1 MNEYWKSEQSKPGHR
16 AVREI
21 LNPGLIRDESLV
33 QDSGFSSSR
42 TPFKNSN
49 CPSVQKK
56 EDAHPAAVPVSEFL
70 LLLLLL
76 GYEAVTSSPF
86 RRDFLQ
92 SQNWATPNSCHSLL
106 QEPTYAALTA
116 PASSGNC
123 REPGMGIESSHC
135 SAIKRNH
142 DHRTDPLTTHI
153 SKTPAA
159 QMLTSFLQSTGL
171 TLDSVFYLFC
181 YGMRI

>member
-1 MNEYWKSEQSKPGHR
+1 MRALFKIPG
-16 AVREI
+16 
-21 LNPGLIRDESLV
+21 SLLPELLSGTQIASQCRKRKMHV
-33 QDSGFSSSR
+33 QLLS
-42 TPFKNSN
+42 
-49 CPSVQKK
+49 
-56 EDAHPAAVPVSEFL
+56 PVSELL

-76 GYEAVTSSPF
+76 GYEPVTSSPF

-92 SQNWATPNSCHSLL
+92 SQNWAPPNPCHSLL

-123 REPGMGIESSHC
+123 REPGMGTESSHC

-153 SKTPAA
+153 SKNPAT
-159 QMLTSFLQSTGL
+159 QILTSFLQSTGL

-181 YGMRI
+181 YGVRIDNQPPA